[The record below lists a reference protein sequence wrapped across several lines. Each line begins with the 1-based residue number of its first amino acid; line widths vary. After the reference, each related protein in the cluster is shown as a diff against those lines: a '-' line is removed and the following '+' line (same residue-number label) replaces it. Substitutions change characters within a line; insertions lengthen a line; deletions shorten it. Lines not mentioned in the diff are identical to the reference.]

1 MQLGCT
7 KKLQDYL
14 KRDISPV
21 NQSADPFF
29 SWSAD
34 LLTINRRKTISVVND
49 CTRCGFVL
57 YGVAT
62 KTMKNLEQQIMDGI
76 RAMLAADEIAPDLID
91 RYMEDCGQT
100 ITFTKTRDRSTVAR
114 MNKFNERVHFM
125 ADRFI
130 LGPLHQRHCLHRL
143 NDDVIRSNGE
153 YDRTRNLLQRAFT
166 DHYGA
171 DKVFQHHTLTL
182 TVNLQLDIPCSR
194 VVQVP
199 AGFTLANLHQ
209 IVQRLFYWKDY
220 HLHEFRT
227 PDGMPL
233 DIAFPEYADLA
244 EIGEYDESD
253 CTKIEQCVSLQ
264 EAFAQYQTLIYTY
277 DFGDDW
283 QHEITL
289 NMETIDAESATP
301 RCVTAIGT
309 PPPEDVGGESG
320 FAELRR
326 ILSNPQDEEYADMKN
341 WADGMGWKP
350 FDLEQINEGL
360 KRWRW

>member
-1 MQLGCT
+1 MQFGCT

-21 NQSADPFF
+21 DQSADPFF

-49 CTRCGFVL
+49 YTRCGFVL
-57 YGVAT
+57 YGAAA
-62 KTMKNLEQQIMDGI
+62 KTVKNLEQQVMDGI
-76 RAMLAADEIAPDLID
+76 RLMLDADEIAPDLID

-100 ITFTKTRDRSTVAR
+100 ITFTKTRDRSVVAR
-114 MNKFNERVHFM
+114 MNKFNERVRHM
-125 ADRFI
+125 ANRFVW
-130 LGPLHQRHCLHRL
+130 GPLHQKHCLPL
-143 NDDVIRSNGE
+143 LSDDIISSHGK
-153 YDRTRNLLQRAFT
+153 YDRTLDLLRRAFAE
-166 DHYGA
+166 HYCT
-171 DKVFQHHTLTL
+171 DKVFQYHTLTL
-182 TVNLQLDIPCSR
+182 TVNLYLDIPCSR

-199 AGFTLANLHQ
+199 ASFTLADLHK
-209 IVQRLFYWKDY
+209 IVQHLFYWKNY
-220 HLHEFRT
+220 HMHEFRT

-233 DIAFPEYADLA
+233 DVAFPEYADLA
-244 EIGEYDESD
+244 VANEYDEND
-253 CTKIEQCVSLQ
+253 CSKIERCVCLR

-289 NMETIDAESATP
+289 SEETTGFESEPP
-301 RCVTAIGT
+301 RCIAAIGT

-326 ILSNPQDEEYADMKN
+326 ILSDPQDEEYEDMKS
-341 WADGMGWKP
+341 WADDMGWKP

>member
-21 NQSADPFF
+21 NPSADPFF

-49 CTRCGFVL
+49 CTCCGFVL
-57 YGVAT
+57 YGAAA

-76 RAMLAADEIAPDLID
+76 RAMLAAAEIAPDLID
-91 RYMEDCGQT
+91 RYLEDCGQA

-114 MNKFNERVHFM
+114 MNKFNERVRFM
-125 ADRFI
+125 ADWFI
-130 LGPLHQRHCLHRL
+130 LGPLHQRHCLRRL
-143 NDDVIRSNGE
+143 NDDVISFHGKH
-153 YDRTRNLLQRAFT
+153 DTTRNLLQRAFA
-166 DHYGA
+166 DHYST

-182 TVNLQLDIPCSR
+182 MVNLQLDTPCSR
-194 VVQVP
+194 EVQVP
-199 AGFTLANLHQ
+199 AGFTLAQLHR

-220 HLHEFRT
+220 HLHEFQT

-244 EIGEYDESD
+244 ETGEYDESE
-253 CTKIEQCVSLQ
+253 CTKIEECVSLQ
-264 EAFAQYQTLIYTY
+264 EAFARYQTLIYTY

-289 NMETIDAESATP
+289 IAETIDAESAPP
-301 RCVTAIGT
+301 RCIAAIGT
-309 PPPEDVGGESG
+309 PPPEDAGGAFG

-326 ILSNPQDEEYADMKN
+326 ILSDPQDEAYKDMKN
-341 WADGMGWKP
+341 WADGMEWKP
-350 FDLEQINEGL
+350 FDLEQINAGL
-360 KRWRW
+360 KGWLW